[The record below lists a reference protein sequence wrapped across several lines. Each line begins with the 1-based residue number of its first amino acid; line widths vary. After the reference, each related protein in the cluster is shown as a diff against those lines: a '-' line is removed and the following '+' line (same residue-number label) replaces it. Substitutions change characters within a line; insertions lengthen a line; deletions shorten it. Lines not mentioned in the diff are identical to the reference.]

1 MTALNA
7 KLPHLPKILMTS
19 RQLTYSIFTSTYIE
33 LHHTKSRFS
42 TSLHSITD
50 ISKLH
55 CTTGF
60 QISQAVDNPPTIPTT
75 NTPLDSLRMAS
86 NDTIYASIE
95 DHSFDDAT
103 HVDDHERVDTPND
116 QTLTGDESNDTAAS
130 PDRPVQSLRPVHSL
144 NLRVASSEDFQ
155 RLLTAYEM
163 MMEAISLVTEVRL
176 RGVMRRICDRENTSP
191 VPSEEKMIY
200 RCHEQALKRFVAAYD
215 RIAEQTKQHANTRG
229 GPSAGS
235 NGESA
240 AQPVDLSERSI
251 EDLGETLAA
260 EDMVAAIPMMAI
272 PGSDPCANG
281 IDLRK
286 LHIVLAVERL
296 RRASSKQVKYEE
308 RWVTKSA
315 TDGFEIHIKSA
326 SSDGRQ

>member
-1 MTALNA
+1 
-7 KLPHLPKILMTS
+7 
-19 RQLTYSIFTSTYIE
+19 
-33 LHHTKSRFS
+33 
-42 TSLHSITD
+42 
-50 ISKLH
+50 
-55 CTTGF
+55 
-60 QISQAVDNPPTIPTT
+60 
-75 NTPLDSLRMAS
+75 MAS
-86 NDTIYASIE
+86 NDTIYTSIE

-103 HVDDHERVDTPND
+103 HVDNHERVDTPND
-116 QTLTGDESNDTAAS
+116 QTPTGDESNDTAAS

-191 VPSEEKMIY
+191 VPFEEKMIY
-200 RCHEQALKRFVAAYD
+200 RCHELALKRLGAAYD
-215 RIAEQTKQHANTRG
+215 RIAEQTKQHANTPG

-240 AQPVDLSERSI
+240 ARPN
-251 EDLGETLAA
+251 DLGETLAA

-272 PGSDPCANG
+272 PGPDPCANG
-281 IDLRK
+281 INLRK

-308 RWVTKSA
+308 RWITTKSA
-315 TDGFEIHIKSA
+315 TGGLEIHIKSA
-326 SSDGRQ
+326 SSNGRQ